1 MERLHLRPTMAI
13 LVKFGI
19 FVRCIDG
26 KSGTCSGPAASINQ
40 DSASQISRQQAAHW
54 PQLFLLLQLQH
65 TTGAMLGLILSSQD
79 LLSPHSSIHLIT
91 IFELPIDCWR
101 VTRSTSVS
109 CRAAVRLFVSIH
121 TWHCNPHHQIA
132 RRHKV
137 LRRLHKRREA
147 PSRESKRIRRGGEST
162 NVCRLNGAAI
172 PDVKVSQKTRAHLA
186 FTSQNVQQGPSVY
199 SVARS
204 GESNLKISPI
214 VAAIRVNKQL
224 IDGSRF

>member
-1 MERLHLRPTMAI
+1 MYKWEEWHLQWTSCFKR
-13 LVKFGI
+13 
-19 FVRCIDG
+19 
-26 KSGTCSGPAASINQ
+26 S

-54 PQLFLLLQLQH
+54 PQLFLLLQLEH
-65 TTGAMLGLILSSQD
+65 TTGATLGLLLAGQD
-79 LLSPHSSIHLIT
+79 LLLSPHSSIHLST
-91 IFELPIDCWR
+91 ILELPIDCGR

-109 CRAAVRLFVSIH
+109 CRAAVCLFPSILNTVTHITRLH
-121 TWHCNPHHQIA
+121 ADT
-132 RRHKV
+132 KV
-137 LRRLHKRREA
+137 LRRPHKWREA
-147 PSRESKRIRRGGEST
+147 PSWESKRIRRGGEST

-199 SVARS
+199 GVARS
-204 GESNLKISPI
+204 GASNLKISPI

>member
-1 MERLHLRPTMAI
+1 MYKWEEWHLQWPSC
-13 LVKFGI
+13 FN
-19 FVRCIDG
+19 
-26 KSGTCSGPAASINQ
+26 KS

-54 PQLFLLLQLQH
+54 PQLFLLLQLEH
-65 TTGAMLGLILSSQD
+65 TTGATLGLLLAGQD
-79 LLSPHSSIHLIT
+79 LLLSPHSSIHLST

-121 TWHCNPHHQIA
+121 ALHCNPHHQIA
-132 RRHKV
+132 RGHKD
-137 LRRLHKRREA
+137 LGRLHKRREA

-162 NVCRLNGAAI
+162 NVCRLNGAAV

-199 SVARS
+199 AVARS
-204 GESNLKISPI
+204 GASNLKISPI
-214 VAAIRVNKQL
+214 VAAIRVNKQ
-224 IDGSRF
+224 